1 MCDGNKLYGHS
12 AKGNPCVAVAN
23 AKIHFT
29 TSLKVGVSGVKF
41 VKIAEGSSNS
51 IQFLHFLWE
60 VENVATKEGE
70 KVLQR
75 GVNNTCLSYHL

>member
-29 TSLKVGVSGVKF
+29 ISLKVGESGVKF
-41 VKIAEGSSNS
+41 VKIVEGSSNS
-51 IQFLHFLWE
+51 IEFLHFLGE

-75 GVNNTCLSYHL
+75 GVNNTCLPYHL